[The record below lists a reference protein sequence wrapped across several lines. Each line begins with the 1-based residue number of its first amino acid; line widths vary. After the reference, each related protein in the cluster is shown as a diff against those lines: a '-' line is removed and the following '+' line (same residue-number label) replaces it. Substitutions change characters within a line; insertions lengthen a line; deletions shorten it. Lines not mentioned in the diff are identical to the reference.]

1 MQNSKKLQ
9 PQQRVDDGFY
19 NARLIDQRFTKN
31 GMGTRIH
38 WVFELTNKE
47 LRRPD
52 GSYPTLIRTTS
63 PSMNEGAKRREI
75 AEALNPKLKDLFGAT
90 PLEEVRGI
98 SLIGKTCKVH
108 VVNSPN
114 KNGVVFSNLE
124 AFFPC
129 YHKQQQQLDI
139 AEMLAP
145 ISVMDKKL
153 AAKNAANEPED
164 NGLGF

>member
-1 MQNSKKLQ
+1 
-9 PQQRVDDGFY
+9 
-19 NARLIDQRFTKN
+19 
-31 GMGTRIH
+31 
-38 WVFELTNKE
+38 
-47 LRRPD
+47 
-52 GSYPTLIRTTS
+52 
-63 PSMNEGAKRREI
+63 
-75 AEALNPKLKDLFGAT
+75 
-90 PLEEVRGI
+90 
-98 SLIGKTCKVH
+98 
-108 VVNSPN
+108 VVY
-114 KNGVVFSNLE
+114 SNLE

>member
-19 NARLIDQRFTKN
+19 NAQLIDQRFTKN

-38 WVFELTNKE
+38 WVFELKNKE

-114 KNGVVFSNLE
+114 KNGVVYSNLE

>member
-1 MQNSKKLQ
+1 MQNSKKLK
-9 PQQRVDDGFY
+9 PQQRVKDGFY

-31 GMGTRIH
+31 AMGTRIH
-38 WVFELTNKE
+38 WVFELTDKE
-47 LRRPD
+47 LRQPD

-129 YHKQQQQLDI
+129 YHKQQSLDI
-139 AEMLAP
+139 AEWLAP
-145 ISVMDKKL
+145 ISVMNKKL
-153 AAKNAANEPED
+153 AAKKAANEPED

>member
-63 PSMNEGAKRREI
+63 PSVNEGAKRREI

-114 KNGVVFSNLE
+114 KNGVVYSNLE

-145 ISVMDKKL
+145 ISVMNKKL